1 MADTTNLTP
10 QQKAQLTRQ
19 QNAEKRRQWREAL
32 DRQEK
37 ADRELV
43 GEAMRQILRDQ
54 NATTREKVFAT
65 LTLDNI
71 VMGTGIVPRRAAQLY
86 DNDVDLTS
94 FKKSVEQITE

>member
-43 GEAMRQILRDQ
+43 GEAMRQILRDPKS
-54 NATTREKVFAT
+54 TTREKVFAT

>member
-32 DRQEK
+32 DKQEK

-43 GEAMRQILRDQ
+43 GEAMRQILRDPK
-54 NATTREKVFAT
+54 ATTREKVFAT

-94 FKKSVEQITE
+94 FKKAVEQITE